1 MFLILSRES
10 LFTEYITKVIHINC
24 YNGRLTVEALASHSW
39 PPIKKH
45 KTYIMT
51 EKSAETKNVQK

>member
-39 PPIKKH
+39 PPIKNIKH
-45 KTYIMT
+45 T
-51 EKSAETKNVQK
+51 